1 MNFLL
6 HMFRGTVVNLRF
18 TLHLVAVL
26 TTALLGPA
34 LAQPSSHNIDEQL
47 SAAARS
53 VLEGRVNEGLDRL
66 TALLPEIDSSK
77 DKHAYWRASTSLV
90 EFLSQTEQH
99 ARAAEVLRSI
109 TVERNDVAYFQW
121 MQFYLGRN
129 LAYRGRAA
137 EGERFLRSLTAGDA

>member
-1 MNFLL
+1 MRDDMNFLF
-6 HMFRGTVVNLRF
+6 HTFGGTLVNLRY

-26 TTALLGPA
+26 TTALIGPA
-34 LAQPSSHNIDEQL
+34 LAQLDSNKVDGEL

-53 VLEGRVNEGLDRL
+53 VFEGRVNEGLDRL
-66 TALLPEIDSSK
+66 TAQLPEIDSSK
-77 DKHAYWRASTSLV
+77 DKHAYWRASTALV

-129 LAYRGRAA
+129 L
-137 EGERFLRSLTAGDA
+137 